1 MKIALLLEICAAL
14 LQSLYVVSLEQFN
27 CSFVWPHGLSPFLE
41 AAILDA
47 DHQSQCM
54 DLVSNHSGSA
64 FLSLK
69 AILLLL
75 FVFN

>member
-14 LQSLYVVSLEQFN
+14 LQSFYMVSLEQFN

-47 DHQSQCM
+47 DRQSLCVGLNSFS
-54 DLVSNHSGSA
+54 LVLG
-64 FLSLK
+64 F
-69 AILLLL
+69 
-75 FVFN
+75 